1 MAPSHQFGGHRNVLE
16 RSAGKRGRPTAGS
29 SFDMIKQLNKLTILF
44 LWFILTASAQGR
56 VSMAGGKVS
65 FAPPDGFRAM
75 TEGEIKI
82 KYPRGNAPQYVY
94 SNDQMDVSIAIIF
107 SPQPVTLEG
116 LPQLKAAMEQTL
128 PRLIPGHNWLTRE
141 IVEIN
146 GRPWVHFE
154 MTSFAIDTDIHNE
167 MYLTAFE
174 GKMLGFNFNSTEAQH
189 NRYKDALQKS
199 RDTMRVSD

>member
-1 MAPSHQFGGHRNVLE
+1 M
-16 RSAGKRGRPTAGS
+16 T
-29 SFDMIKQLNKLTILF
+29 KLTKTILF
-44 LWFILTASAQGR
+44 LVFILPASAQDR

-65 FAPPDGFRAM
+65 FVPPDGLRVM
-75 TEGEIKI
+75 TEAEIKI

-94 SNDQMDVSIAIIF
+94 SNEQMNVSIAITL

-116 LPQLKAAMEQTL
+116 LPQLKAAMEQAL
-128 PRLIPGHNWLTRE
+128 PRLIPGLNWVNRE

-167 MYLTAFE
+167 MYMTAFD
-174 GKMLGFNFNSTEAQH
+174 GKMLGFNFNSTVLSTIDIKMH
-189 NRYKDALQKS
+189 S
-199 RDTMRVSD
+199 RKVEILFAS